1 MYTISNIFRNNVLH
15 ERRIIERD
23 KTIKFHY
30 NNNYDFCHD
39 YYINNLKIVN
49 YYNMYNELIA
59 SNIYNDRNKF
69 IIYIEKYGYKYIKD
83 ELDDKGYDNLYQYG
97 IIQKRC
103 YYINELYYYIGYVN
117 SSFNVYI

>member
-23 KTIKFHY
+23 KTVKFHY
-30 NNNYDFCHD
+30 NNYDFCHD
-39 YYINNLKIVN
+39 YYVNNLKIVN

-69 IIYIEKYGYKYIKD
+69 ITYMEKYGYKYIKD

-97 IIQKRC
+97 IMRKRC